1 MFALQLWLID
11 FSLHNGVLYL
21 ILLLML
27 MTVYV
32 IKNLTGNLAW

>member
-11 FSLHNGVLYL
+11 FSLRNGVLYL
-21 ILLLML
+21 ILLLMF

-32 IKNLTGNLAW
+32 IKNLSENLAW